1 MKSQSQTIFSFC
13 PTAEV
18 ESISGFLIEPSNNLI
33 KLYLVSLQNL
43 VKMVHTQNN
52 TIFSERNG
60 LIFFCVKRTP
70 LVLIGVYLIYSF
82 YKCAY

>member
-43 VKMVHTQNN
+43 VKWS
-52 TIFSERNG
+52 IFKV
-60 LIFFCVKRTP
+60 IKFAVKE
-70 LVLIGVYLIYSF
+70 LG
-82 YKCAY
+82 